1 MRNFVREKRDEG
13 KNMQQLTLTM
23 LELFALVLVGFIANR
38 LHYTT
43 PYSDRKLSGLII
55 DFTCPALVLSSV
67 MGDRLPDRELVLPL
81 LAVGFLTYIIL
92 TPIALFLPRAI
103 KPKNS
108 DKGIYGFM
116 MIFGNVGFI
125 GYPIVASIF
134 GSNAIFYASVLNF
147 PNTFFVF
154 VLGSALISGGGKI
167 RFNWK
172 TLVSTP
178 MLASYLSILIV
189 FMGWD
194 NIPEVISKPITLL
207 GNITV
212 PASLLIIGS
221 QMAQMPLKKMVGT
234 WRIYFSAGI
243 KLFAAP
249 LLLFSL
255 FSLLDFNEEVV
266 RINTIVIATPVAAY
280 GTILCLKY
288 NRDMSII
295 TQATFLTNLLSV
307 VTIPIVA
314 GIIGV

>member
-1 MRNFVREKRDEG
+1 
-13 KNMQQLTLTM
+13 M

-295 TQATFLTNLLSV
+295 TQATFLTNLLSM

>member
-1 MRNFVREKRDEG
+1 
-13 KNMQQLTLTM
+13 MQQLTTTM
-23 LELFALVLVGFIANR
+23 IGLFALVLIGFIANR

-43 PYSDRKLSGLII
+43 ADSDKKLSGLIF

-67 MGDRLPDRELVLPL
+67 MGEQLPNKEYLPPL
-81 LAVGFLTYIIL
+81 LAVGFATYIIL
-92 TPIALFLPRAI
+92 TPIALFLPRI
-103 KPKNS
+103 LKPK
-108 DKGIYGFM
+108 DAEKGIYGFM

-134 GSNAIFYASVLNF
+134 GSNAVFYASVLNF

-154 VLGSALISGGGKI
+154 VLGSALVSGGGKI
-167 RFNWK
+167 KFNWK

-189 FMGWD
+189 LMGWD
-194 NIPEVISKPITLL
+194 NVPEVISKPITLL

-221 QMAQMPLKKMVGT
+221 QMAQMPFKKMVGT
-234 WRIYFSAGI
+234 WRIYITAAI
-243 KLFAAP
+243 KLFVTP
-249 LLLFSL
+249 LFLYSIFTLLG
-255 FSLLDFNEEVV
+255 FNEEVV

-280 GTILCLKY
+280 GTILCLRY

-295 TQATFLTNLLSV
+295 TQGTFLTNLLSV
-307 VTIPIVA
+307 LSIPIVA
-314 GIIGV
+314 SIIQ

>member
-249 LLLFSL
+249 LLLFTL

>member
-1 MRNFVREKRDEG
+1 
-13 KNMQQLTLTM
+13 MQQLTFTM
-23 LELFALVLVGFIANR
+23 LELFIIVLVGFAANR

-43 PYSDRKLSGLII
+43 ADSDRKLSGLII

-67 MGDRLPDRELVLPL
+67 MGDQLPDKTLVPPL

-92 TPIALFLPRAI
+92 TPIALFLPRI
-103 KPKNS
+103 LKPKEG

-154 VLGSALISGGGKI
+154 VLGSALVSGGGKVK
-167 RFNWK
+167 FNWK
-172 TLVSTP
+172 TLVSSP
-178 MLASYLSILIV
+178 MIASYISILIV
-189 FMGWD
+189 FMGWN
-194 NIPEVISKPITLL
+194 NIPEVVSKPITLL

-221 QMAQMPLKKMVGT
+221 QMAQMPLRKMMGT
-234 WRIYFSAGI
+234 WRIYVSGFV
-243 KLFAAP
+243 KLFVSP
-249 LLLFSL
+249 LLLFTL
-255 FSLLDFNEEVV
+255 FSLMGFNEEVV

-295 TQATFLTNLLSV
+295 TQGTFLTNLLSV
-307 VTIPIVA
+307 LTIPIVA
-314 GIIGV
+314 GIIGT

>member
-1 MRNFVREKRDEG
+1 
-13 KNMQQLTLTM
+13 MQQLTFTM
-23 LELFALVLVGFIANR
+23 LELFALVLVGFVANR

-43 PYSDRKLSGLII
+43 ADSDKKLSGLII

-67 MGDRLPDRELVLPL
+67 MGDRLPDRDLILPL
-81 LAVGFLTYIIL
+81 LAIGFLTYLLL
-92 TPIALFLPRAI
+92 TPIALFLPNAL
-103 KPKNS
+103 KPKEGE
-108 DKGIYGFM
+108 KGIYGFM

-134 GSNAIFYASVLNF
+134 GTSAIFYASVLNF

-154 VLGSALISGGGKI
+154 VLGAALVSGGGKI

-172 TLVSTP
+172 TLISTP
-178 MLASYLSILIV
+178 MLASYISILIV
-189 FMGWD
+189 FMGWN
-194 NIPEVISKPITLL
+194 NIPEVVSKPITLL

-234 WRIYFSAGI
+234 WRIYISAGI

-249 LLLFSL
+249 LLLYGL
-255 FSLLDFNEEVV
+255 FTLMGFNSEVV

-288 NRDMSII
+288 NRDMEII
-295 TQATFLTNLLSV
+295 TQATFLTNLFSV
-307 VTIPIVA
+307 ITIPLVA

>member
-134 GSNAIFYASVLNF
+134 GSSAIFYASVLNF